1 MKLKHIFYCAVVPFA
16 LLQLSG
22 TNEYDYQKLGYTQ
35 KGKASYY
42 GTKFHGRPTASG
54 EKYNMYDATAAHK
67 KILFNSLVEVVNKN
81 NGKTAIVRVNDRGP
95 FKPGRIIDLSYATA
109 KKLDMVRDGVVDIE
123 IRLLRAGADGQ
134 TLSPE
139 GSEEKKDKRKP
150 RRKVD
155 IKKAQK
161 KNKYL
166 PRIYSI
172 WGTQKYPEDFGVQ
185 IGSYKD
191 LTNAVQKGKAAMKAG
206 FDEVYI
212 RVSWTADRSQRLFR
226 VSVGDMNA
234 TQASDFA
241 KTLDSKGFRGCFP
254 KAHFND

>member
-1 MKLKHIFYCAVVPFA
+1 MKLKYIFYCVIVPFA
-16 LLQLSG
+16 FLQLSG

-35 KGKASYY
+35 NGKASYY

-67 KILFNSLVEVVNKN
+67 KILFNSLVEVTNKQ

-109 KKLDMVRDGVVDIE
+109 KKLDMIRDGVVDIE
-123 IRLLRAGADGQ
+123 IRLLRAGADGV
-134 TLSPE
+134 TLSPKD
-139 GSEEKKDKRKP
+139 SEEQQDRRKP
-150 RRKVD
+150 RRKIN

-191 LTNAVQKGKAAMKAG
+191 LKNAVQKGKDAMEAG

-212 RVSWTADRSQRLFR
+212 RVSWTEDRSQRLFR
-226 VSVGDMNA
+226 VSVGDMTA
-234 TQASDFA
+234 TEASSFA
-241 KTLDSKGFRGCFP
+241 QKLDEKGFRGCFP

>member
-1 MKLKHIFYCAVVPFA
+1 MKLKYVFYCVIVPFA

-35 KGKASYY
+35 RGKASYY

-67 KILFNSLVEVVNKN
+67 KILFNSLVEVTNKK

-109 KKLDMVRDGVVDIE
+109 KKLDMVRDGVIDIE
-123 IRLLRAGADGQ
+123 IRLLRAGADGV
-134 TLSPE
+134 TLSPK
-139 GSEEKKDKRKP
+139 GSQSKTKKRKP
-150 RRKVD
+150 RRKVN

-172 WGTQKYPEDFGVQ
+172 WGTQKYPKDFGVQ

-191 LTNAVQKGKAAMKAG
+191 LKNAVQKGKLAMQKG
-206 FDEVYI
+206 FKEVYI
-212 RVSWTADRSQRLFR
+212 RVSWTKDHSQRLFR
-226 VSVGDMNA
+226 VSVGDMTA
-234 TQASDFA
+234 TEASSFA
-241 KTLDSKGFRGCFP
+241 KKLDAKGFNGCFP

>member
-1 MKLKHIFYCAVVPFA
+1 MKLKHIFYCAVLPFA

-67 KILFNSLVEVVNKN
+67 KILFNSLVEVTNKN

-109 KKLDMVRDGVVDIE
+109 KKLDMVRDGVVNIE
-123 IRLLRAGADGQ
+123 IRLLRAGADGT
-134 TLSPE
+134 TLSPK
-139 GSEEKKDKRKP
+139 GSESKTKRRKP
-150 RRKVD
+150 RRKVN

-172 WGTQKYPEDFGVQ
+172 WGTQKYPEAFGVQ

-191 LTNAVQKGKAAMKAG
+191 LKNAVQKGKDSMAAG

-212 RVSWTADRSQRLFR
+212 RVTWTADRSQRLFR

-234 TQASDFA
+234 TQARDFA
-241 KTLDSKGFRGCFP
+241 KKLDKKGFRGCFP